1 MTEPKYPE
9 LEYQPDYVYSPEDWH
24 NDEAVLERHPAARF
38 AYSPQDDEQSLLFV
52 DGLAYPCPLPLAQ
65 HLCAHWEFEG
75 DVLKALQ
82 AQSDPD
88 DLVTQLINQGARSEE
103 RRVGKECRRRR
114 KVDHDKPTKEIT
126 V

>member
-1 MTEPKYPE
+1 MIVTKLPKRTCPA
-9 LEYQPDYVYSPEDWH
+9 DDVYVPEDWH
-24 NDEAVLERHPAARF
+24 NDESVLERHPAARF

-88 DLVTQLINQGARSEE
+88 DLVTQLINQGAL
-103 RRVGKECRRRR
+103 VLLG
-114 KVDHDKPTKEIT
+114 D
-126 V
+126 